1 MKTLRSFS
9 LAVVALGVLAAFPAA
24 GHAQSVAGKF
34 TLPHEAHWGRAV
46 LPAGEYEIHVE
57 SINYPARLVIQRSD
71 RTTAALVMPAT
82 ITAVSRPGNS
92 QLDLVQTESGSFVSS
107 MYLKD
112 PGVEFNFITP
122 KAKDTQMAS
131 SEPTGVLSAGK

>member
-9 LAVVALGVLAAFPAA
+9 LVVLALGVLAAFPSV

-34 TLPHEAHWGRAV
+34 TLAHEAHWGRAV

-57 SINYPARLVIQRSD
+57 STNYPAHLMVQKANGEP
-71 RTTAALVMPAT
+71 AALLVPAS
-82 ITAVSRPGNS
+82 ISAVNRSGKS
-92 QLDLVQTESGSFVSS
+92 QLDLVETDAGTFVSS
-107 MYLKD
+107 MYLDD
-112 PGVEFNFITP
+112 PGVEFYFVTP

-131 SEPTGVLSAGK
+131 AKVPGF

>member
-9 LAVVALGVLAAFPAA
+9 LAVVALGVLAAFPTA

-112 PGVEFNFITP
+112 PGVEFYFITP

-131 SEPTGVLSAGK
+131 SEPAGVLSAGK

>member
-9 LAVVALGVLAAFPAA
+9 LAVLALGVLAAFPVA

-46 LPAGEYEIHVE
+46 LPAGEYEIHVQ
-57 SINYPARLVIQRSD
+57 SINYPARVIIQKSNGETSALVIP
-71 RTTAALVMPAT
+71 AAISPAN
-82 ITAVSRPGNS
+82 RPGTS
-92 QLDLVQTESGSFVSS
+92 QLDLVETEAGSFVSS

-112 PGVEFNFITP
+112 PGVEFYFITP
-122 KAKDTQMAS
+122 KAKATQMANAQ
-131 SEPTGVLSAGK
+131 PAGFLSAGK

>member
-9 LAVVALGVLAAFPAA
+9 LAVLAFGVLAAFPIA

-46 LPAGEYEIHVE
+46 LPAGEYEVRVE
-57 SINYPARLVIQRSD
+57 SVNYPARLVIQRSD

-82 ITAVSRPGNS
+82 VSPANQPGTS
-92 QLDLVQTESGSFVSS
+92 RLDLVDTGEGAFVSA

-112 PGVEFNFITP
+112 PGVEFYFVTP
-122 KAKDTQMAS
+122 RLKDTQMAS
-131 SEPTGVLSAGK
+131 SNPAGVLSAAK